1 MNYIPEAGHFII
13 GLSIIIPIIYL
24 TDGKFNKKVA
34 IIFLL
39 NNWLGPDHGQVF
51 SKLLSL
57 EELTGL
63 DFHWFLPFLLWAIP
77 LAYFYSYFSRF
88 SVKRTDNFFA
98 LSDEK
103 RREVSWKNAYL
114 LCISGGLLHTI
125 ADAFF
130 RHRVYDSTI
139 KILNGVIKPEIGELN
154 NLAYFGID
162 IGVSHI
168 LLTYFIAIFVVF
180 FGLYILDK
188 EFKKVFLFYTVY
200 VAVIFCITFFFV
212 GSEYDTAVVILSVSF
227 ILLPLMLLFYV
238 DKEVTRNPTSIK
250 KEPRI
255 EAEKGLKIIGAISL
269 FLATIFILFGLAL
282 LVSPGILSSLEIA
295 EVFIIVLGIFVSSV
309 GCIMAIG
316 AIGLFLRKN
325 VCRKILMGASLLM
338 LILIYPL
345 FIFFYIAQ
353 DDVKALF
360 RKRDHS

>member
-1 MNYIPEAGHFII
+1 
-13 GLSIIIPIIYL
+13 LSILIPIFYL

-34 IIFLL
+34 VIFLI

-77 LAYFYSYFSRF
+77 LAYFFSYFSRF
-88 SVKRTDNFFA
+88 SVEKTEKFFTISDDKKRD
-98 LSDEK
+98 
-103 RREVSWKNAYL
+103 VSWRNAYL

-125 ADAFF
+125 ADAIF
-130 RHRVYDSTI
+130 RHRVYNSTI
-139 KILNGVIKPEIGELN
+139 KFLDGVIEPKIGELN

-188 EFKKVFLFYTVY
+188 KFKKVFLFYTIYIVI
-200 VAVIFCITFFFV
+200 IFCITLFFV
-212 GSEYDTAVVILSVSF
+212 GNEYDTSVVILSVTF

-238 DKEVTRNPTSIK
+238 EKDVKKNPTSIK
-250 KEPRI
+250 DKSKI
-255 EAEKGLKIIGAISL
+255 NAEQGVKVIAIIALL
-269 FLATIFILFGLAL
+269 FAALLLVFGIVLIFQPEMLATSLEVGKIFIIIL
-282 LVSPGILSSLEIA
+282 GILL
-295 EVFIIVLGIFVSSV
+295 SSV
-309 GCIMAIG
+309 GGVMLYG
-316 AIGLFLRKN
+316 AIGLFLKRN
-325 VCRKILMGASLLM
+325 SSRIVLMVSTLVIF
-338 LILIYPL
+338 ILIYPL
-345 FIFFYIAQ
+345 FMFFYLAQ

-360 RKRDHS
+360 ADNIKN